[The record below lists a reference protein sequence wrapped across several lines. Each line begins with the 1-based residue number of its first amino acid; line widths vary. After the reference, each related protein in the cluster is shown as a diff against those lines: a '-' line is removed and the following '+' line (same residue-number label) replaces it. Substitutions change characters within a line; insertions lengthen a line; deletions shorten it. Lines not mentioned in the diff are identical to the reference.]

1 MGCHQKHSQEVI
13 MPSPYTVRPAGNFAS
28 LMTTIPDSIRKDIAE
43 IINALKADAYFVP
56 SEKEYR
62 VDRLGEHAIQCTKID
77 GWDGLFLMWNL
88 EFTPEKPD
96 QPIVVLSIKPP
107 ITLSSPMPAGN
118 GTRDLLPYMAPT
130 TPPGGASRAPAPA
143 APAPPAAIPQRI
155 QQQQQS
161 QAQKQEM
168 PQMLQE
174 QQAQIQE
181 GEETRSPAPAQDPNL
196 SYVRV
201 FYSTDREETIQFGV
215 GPQYGPGRSKDGVLH
230 YGECEIS
237 IPKTHKQ
244 GMLESPSIL
253 RLEFKPNPQKH
264 IVVASIESLEEQAFL
279 TAVADAV
286 DESATHEA
294 FVFVHGYNVMFADA
308 VRRTGQIA
316 FDLNFVG
323 APILYSWPSNGRVED
338 YTFDETNAQWSQDHF
353 KRFLCLLSQNVKAEK
368 IHVIAHSMG
377 NRVVCG
383 ALKELSLQAVNP
395 VALSQIVLAAPD
407 MDADTFK
414 ELAAMLGSLSKGVT
428 LYQSSKDKAL
438 LASKKIH
445 GNPRAGEPVLVIKG
459 LDSIDASSVDTDF
472 LGHGYFADTWALLSD
487 IHALLA
493 NDEPAARRV
502 GMEIRKTAAGDYY
515 AFRGA

>member
-1 MGCHQKHSQEVI
+1 M
-13 MPSPYTVRPAGNFAS
+13 SPLYVVRLSGSFQM
-28 LMTTIPDSIRKDIAE
+28 LLVQMPDSVRKEVLDIL
-43 IINALKADAYFVP
+43 NALKADAHFIP
-56 SEKEYR
+56 SETEYR
-62 VDRLGEHAIQCTKID
+62 ITRSADDAVVCAKID
-77 GWDGLFLMWNL
+77 GWDGWSLSWHL
-88 EFTPEKPD
+88 EFASGNLD
-96 QPIVVLSIKPP
+96 QPIVMLSAI
-107 ITLSSPMPAGN
+107 SPGVTGAGLAPQA
-118 GTRDLLPYMAPT
+118 GTRDLPTYM
-130 TPPGGASRAPAPA
+130 
-143 APAPPAAIPQRI
+143 APPAA
-155 QQQQQS
+155 
-161 QAQKQEM
+161 M
-168 PQMLQE
+168 PQMIQE
-174 QQAQIQE
+174 QQAQIQQ
-181 GEETRSPAPAQDPNL
+181 GETPEPTAAAQDPNL

-215 GPQYGPGRSKDGVLH
+215 GPQYGPGRSQGGVLH

-237 IPKTHKQ
+237 IPKTHKL

-253 RLEFKPNPQKH
+253 RLEFKPDPQKH
-264 IVVASIESLEEQAFL
+264 IVLASIESLEEQAFL

-286 DESATHEA
+286 DESATREA
-294 FVFVHGYNVMFADA
+294 FVFVHGFNVAFADA
-308 VRRTGQIA
+308 ARRTGQIA

-353 KRFLCLLSQNVKAEK
+353 KRFLCLLAQNVKAEK

-383 ALKELSLQAVNP
+383 ALKELSLQADNP

-414 ELAAMLGSLSKGVT
+414 ELAAMLGKLSKGVT

-445 GNPRAGEPVLVIKG
+445 GNPRAGEPVLVIQG
-459 LDSIDASSVDTDF
+459 LDSIDASAVDTDF

-493 NDEPAARRV
+493 NAEPAARRV
-502 GMEIRKTAAGDYY
+502 GMVVRQTADGAYY

>member
-1 MGCHQKHSQEVI
+1 
-13 MPSPYTVRPAGNFAS
+13 MPPPYTVRPAGNFAS
-28 LMTTIPDSIRKDIAE
+28 LMTTISDSIRKDIAE

-56 SEKEYR
+56 SETEYR
-62 VDRLGEHAIQCTKID
+62 VDRRGEHSVQCTKID
-77 GWDGLFLMWNL
+77 GWNGLFLMWSL
-88 EFTPEKPD
+88 EFIPEKPD
-96 QPIVVLSIKPP
+96 QPVVMLSIKPP
-107 ITLSSPMPAGN
+107 ITLSAPMQG
-118 GTRDLLPYMAPT
+118 GTRDLAPLA
-130 TPPGGASRAPAPA
+130 PPPAPAPA
-143 APAPPAAIPQRI
+143 AAPPAAIPQRI
-155 QQQQQS
+155 QQQQS
-161 QAQKQEM
+161 QAQEQQM
-168 PQMLQE
+168 PQMIQE

-181 GEETRSPAPAQDPNL
+181 GEDPRSPAPAQDPNL

-215 GPQYGPGRSKDGVLH
+215 GPQYGPGRSKDAVLH

-237 IPKTHKQ
+237 IPKTHKL

-253 RLEFKPNPQKH
+253 RLEFKPDPQKH
-264 IVVASIESLEEQAFL
+264 IVLASIESLEEQAFL

-286 DESATHEA
+286 EESATREA

-353 KRFLCLLSQNVKAEK
+353 KRFLCLLAQHVTAAK

-383 ALKELSLQAVNP
+383 ALKELSLQADNP

-414 ELAAMLGSLSKGVT
+414 ELAAMLAGLSKGVT

-445 GNPRAGEPVLVIKG
+445 GNPRAGEPVLVIPG
-459 LDSIDASSVDTDF
+459 LDSIDASLVDTDF

-493 NDEPAARRV
+493 NAEPAARRV
-502 GMEIRKTAAGDYY
+502 GMVTRQTADGAYY